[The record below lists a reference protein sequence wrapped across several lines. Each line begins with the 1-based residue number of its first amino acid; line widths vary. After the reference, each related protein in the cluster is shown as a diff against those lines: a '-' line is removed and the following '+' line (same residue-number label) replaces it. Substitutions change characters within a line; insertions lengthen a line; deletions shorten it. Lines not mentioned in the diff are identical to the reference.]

1 VSFHP
6 RRQYVQETRGR
17 ISRHARFGGGYGL
30 EDGCRVAQRRL
41 CDYGERRFTGADN
54 AMEERRFT
62 STNNAVEKRCIAC
75 TDNAM
80 EKWRFAGADNAVEH
94 VPLIA
99 A

>member
-1 VSFHP
+1 
-6 RRQYVQETRGR
+6 
-17 ISRHARFGGGYGL
+17 
-30 EDGCRVAQRRL
+30 
-41 CDYGERRFTGADN
+41 
-54 AMEERRFT
+54 
-62 STNNAVEKRCIAC
+62 VEKRCIAC